1 MADRSPMAV
10 PDLLCQRR
18 IELGLPAVLPPLR
31 PVPVILGI
39 GAGIGALFVLMV
51 LTVYWQLINR
61 EQALQQMVDRLTPV
75 EQRVAQT
82 QARIQK
88 AISSATKLEQ
98 DTARITGQLVSLRS
112 GSAFLEQLRRVT
124 PEGVKLQTVTVQP
137 AQLSISGSSGPSSM
151 AGGFEQINAFAL
163 NLESLAAIPID
174 GAAIQQAQNSD
185 GISTTFSLQV
195 RVDPSV
201 KPTPQQLRDLGA
213 NGLAARFELL
223 KRRGF
228 PL

>member
-1 MADRSPMAV
+1 M
-10 PDLLCQRR
+10 
-18 IELGLPAVLPPLR
+18 
-31 PVPVILGI
+31 ILGI
-39 GAGIGALFVLMV
+39 GAGIGALFVLIV

-124 PEGVKLQTVTVQP
+124 PEG
-137 AQLSISGSSGPSSM
+137 SSFRP
-151 AGGFEQINAFAL
+151 
-163 NLESLAAIPID
+163 
-174 GAAIQQAQNSD
+174 
-185 GISTTFSLQV
+185 
-195 RVDPSV
+195 
-201 KPTPQQLRDLGA
+201 
-213 NGLAARFELL
+213 
-223 KRRGF
+223 
-228 PL
+228 

>member
-10 PDLLCQRR
+10 PDLLRQRR
-18 IELGLPAVLPPLR
+18 IELGLPAVSPPLR

-39 GAGIGALFVLMV
+39 GAGIGALCVLIV

-112 GSAFLEQLRRVT
+112 GSAFLEQLRR
-124 PEGVKLQTVTVQP
+124 GLQYVV
-137 AQLSISGSSGPSSM
+137 
-151 AGGFEQINAFAL
+151 
-163 NLESLAAIPID
+163 
-174 GAAIQQAQNSD
+174 
-185 GISTTFSLQV
+185 
-195 RVDPSV
+195 
-201 KPTPQQLRDLGA
+201 
-213 NGLAARFELL
+213 
-223 KRRGF
+223 
-228 PL
+228 